1 MHIKLI
7 QIKNLSR
14 YAPQWVEWF
23 LLYSCVR
30 FCWFCQ
36 RIIVPLFWTS
46 TLTTN
51 CCTQIWNRQ
60 NRNKEFEVFYNIC
73 TKNEDNFCSVLR
85 WLSQLTGYTVSA
97 KKKHSKKN
105 TPTNLRSSPY
115 VDLQSSITYKH
126 IVRIQ
131 WARREFNRFNLDTM
145 CTVQT
150 I

>member
-1 MHIKLI
+1 MSWMISALF
-7 QIKNLSR
+7 LRS
-14 YAPQWVEWF
+14 F
-23 LLYSCVR
+23 LLILSANNRPFVLNINFDYK
-30 FCWFCQ
+30 
-36 RIIVPLFWTS
+36 L
-46 TLTTN
+46 LHTN
-51 CCTQIWNRQ
+51 LKQA

-97 KKKHSKKN
+97 KKKKTLQKN